1 LYLARKII
9 QGKIRYF
16 IRESYRDKG
25 CLRSRDL
32 YDLGSHPERY
42 IRYPGGNSYYIDE
55 VVEEALSAAGSTSAA
70 DELDDLFWN
79 FLEPEIRWKLEPFRR
94 RELMSRSAKR
104 RLQKETQGSYHVF
117 DKRRIYYLKCGRVD
131 QCRVG
136 LLPSKMFRIFDNKS
150 RDEIEQTFIEME
162 TILHGTE
169 LKSYVYSIFDLQ
181 KFFTES
187 FAKSV
192 PHFLN
197 QVKVDDYF
205 LKEICRL
212 NDDPIF
218 WAGMDQSDRLHEYL
232 VRYAVMFFDFDYE
245 PRSFMEAY
253 IRRFINSRRDYRPPP
268 RMRSVTL
275 GEASTIFN
283 ESKDSLDKMG
293 RSDLARLYRRRAQ
306 KLHPDKGGDHDT
318 FVKFLSL
325 VRCQKRNRSRV
336 IFFNP

>member
-1 LYLARKII
+1 MYLARKTI

-16 IRESYRDKG
+16 IRESYRDNG

-32 YDLGSHPERY
+32 YDLGPQPERY
-42 IRYPGGNSYYIDE
+42 IRYPGGNSFYIDA
-55 VVEEALSAAGSTSAA
+55 VVEEALSDAGLTPAV

-79 FLEPEIRWKLEPFRR
+79 FLEPEIKWKLEPFRS
-94 RELMSRSAKR
+94 REIRSRNAMR
-104 RLQKETQGSYHVF
+104 RLQKETQESYHLF
-117 DKRRIYYLKCGRVD
+117 DKRRIYYLKSGRVD
-131 QCRVG
+131 QCRVR
-136 LLPSKMFRIFDNKS
+136 LLPAKMFRVLDNKS

-181 KFFTES
+181 KFFTGS

-205 LKEICRL
+205 LKEICSL

-218 WAGMDQSDRLHEYL
+218 WAGMDQSDQLHESL
-232 VRYAVMFFDFDYE
+232 VRYAIMFFDFDYE
-245 PRSFMEAY
+245 PRSFMEDY
-253 IRRFINSRRDYRPPP
+253 IRNFINSRRDYRPPS

-275 GEASTIFN
+275 GEASTLFKA
-283 ESKDSLDKMG
+283 SKDSLDKMG

-318 FVKFLSL
+318 FVKLTEAYHSL
-325 VRCQKRNRSRV
+325 LAQKA
-336 IFFNP
+336 

>member
-1 LYLARKII
+1 M

-16 IRESYRDKG
+16 IRESYQDKG

-55 VVEEALSAAGSTSAA
+55 VIEEALSAAGLTPAA

-94 RELMSRSAKR
+94 REIMARSAKR
-104 RLQKETQGSYHVF
+104 RPQKETRRSYHLF
-117 DKRRIYYLKCGRVD
+117 DKRRIYYLKCGQVD

-136 LLPSKMFRIFDNKS
+136 LLPSKMFRILDNKS

-162 TILHGTE
+162 TILRGTE

-187 FAKSV
+187 FAKSI
-192 PHFLN
+192 PHFLS

-205 LKEICRL
+205 LEEICRL

-218 WAGMDQSDRLHEYL
+218 WAGLDRSDWLHEYL

-253 IRRFINSRRDYRPPP
+253 IRRFINSRRNYRPPS
-268 RMRSVTL
+268 RTRSVTL
-275 GEASTIFN
+275 GEASTIFKA
-283 ESKDSLDKMG
+283 SKDSLDKMG

-318 FVKFLSL
+318 FVKLTQAYHSL
-325 VRCQKRNRSRV
+325 LAKKA
-336 IFFNP
+336 